1 MIFRRERGV
10 IRVSG
15 RDRLKWLQGMV
26 TAELTTLGPGG
37 GCFAAACDRRGKMI
51 GVMAVRVFENYLLLE
66 TEPELAEPLRAHF
79 DKHIVMEDVALE
91 PLRWNAYELVGP
103 RAHETAGVRPMA
115 WGHFVPSRDGIAS
128 TDHTLGQDGCTIL
141 VPGEAPFDAE
151 AGDESARESLRVA
164 NGFPRWGV
172 DMGPEEL
179 PLEAGLEP
187 LAVSFK
193 KGCYLGQE
201 VILRVKNF
209 SEPPKRLVLLES
221 RDPLSAG
228 AMIRADGADV
238 GRVTSVAG
246 RNALGYVRKSH
257 RAVGTGIEVG
267 DIPAVVRELPWHAFA
282 EKPPDKTESG
292 VARV

>member
-26 TAELTTLGPGG
+26 TAELTTIGPGG
-37 GCFAAACDRRGKMI
+37 GCFAAACNRQGKMV
-51 GVMAVRVFENYLLLE
+51 GVMVVRICEDHLLLE
-66 TEPELAEPLRAHF
+66 IEPELADPLRAHF
-79 DKHIVMEDVALE
+79 DRHLIMEDVALE
-91 PLRWNAYELVGP
+91 VLRWNAYELVGP
-103 RAHETAGVRPMA
+103 QAHEIAAVRPTA
-115 WGHFVPSRDGIAS
+115 WWHFVPWKEGIAS
-128 TDHTLGQDGCTIL
+128 TDHTLGRGGCTVL
-141 VPGEAPFDAE
+141 VPGEVRIDDE
-151 AGDESARESLRVA
+151 VGDETGRESLRTA

-187 LAVSFK
+187 LAVSFA

-221 RDPLSAG
+221 ERPLPTGAAIGGDVGKVTSSAG
-228 AMIRADGADV
+228 RI
-238 GRVTSVAG
+238 
-246 RNALGYVRKSH
+246 ALGYVRKSH
-257 RAVGTGIEVG
+257 RAAGTEVEVG
-267 DIPAVVRELPWHAFA
+267 GVRAIVRDLPWHAFA
-282 EKPPDKTESG
+282 EKPPDKPGSTVG
-292 VARV
+292 KI